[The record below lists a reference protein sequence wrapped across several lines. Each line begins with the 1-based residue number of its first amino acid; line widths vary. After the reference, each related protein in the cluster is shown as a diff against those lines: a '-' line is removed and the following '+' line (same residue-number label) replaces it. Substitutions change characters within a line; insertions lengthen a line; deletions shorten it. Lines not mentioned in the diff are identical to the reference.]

1 MKRRRQ
7 SLTDK
12 RSYEAWELALAERDR
27 ALSEAA
33 RLKPYDGVMV
43 GTKKLPGMFEV
54 VITIYCRRKRKPIT
68 IVTCSDGRN

>member
-1 MKRRRQ
+1 VKRRRQ

-12 RSYEAWELALAERDR
+12 RSYEAWDLAIAERDR

-33 RLKPYDGVMV
+33 SLNPYDGVMV

-54 VITIYCRRKRKPIT
+54 VITIYCKRRRKPVT
-68 IVTCSDGRN
+68 IVAMSDGR